1 MAVVLGAFVP
11 DTAAR
16 WRGVVEGGVAQELG
30 VAAAARKLAARL
42 ESVAAVLGDA
52 EAQAAGGDEATARWL
67 AEVRAA
73 AYEADGAVDRCRVA
87 ARRLGAR
94 EPKPPPQQQQ
104 QARLLPL
111 T

>member
-11 DTAAR
+11 DTGA
-16 WRGVVEGGVAQELG
+16 VAQRRRRGGGAGAKRRSGREEAG
-30 VAAAARKLAARL
+30 GEAG
-42 ESVAAVLGDA
+42 SVAAVLGDA

-87 ARRLGAR
+87 ARRLGAGNPSIR
-94 EPKPPPQQQQ
+94 
-104 QARLLPL
+104 RSSSRRDCYL
-111 T
+111 